1 MQIHKDLNTTAL
13 ARGVGIT
20 FLIGIIVGI
29 VTAIFI
35 SAGID
40 INTSA
45 DIQATA
51 ENMMSAESRLHAKAY
66 IGILGL
72 LLEVI
77 ASVGLFLLLCR
88 YGPLLGWTALAL
100 SLIAATL
107 ILLGAVSAMNAA
119 EIASNTAFLA
129 ALDPEAQIALL
140 RVQVTQDYTS
150 FHLSLLITTM
160 AKAIFFYLFLKSAL
174 IPKLIAGWGLF
185 ASVLVVTI
193 IILRDFIPALGSDTI
208 TIAFMVSNLVAL
220 IATGL
225 YLTIKGVRESHAV
238 TYEVLPSR

>member
-1 MQIHKDLNTTAL
+1 MQTYNDLNMTTL
-13 ARGVGIT
+13 ARCVGIT
-20 FLIGIIVGI
+20 FLMGIIIGI
-29 VTAIFI
+29 VTAVFI

-66 IGILGL
+66 IGLLGL

-77 ASVGLFLLLCR
+77 ATIGLFLLLCR

-100 SLIAATL
+100 SLVAATL

-119 EIASNTAFLA
+119 EIASNTSFLA
-129 ALDPEAQIALL
+129 ALTPDAQIALL

-150 FHLSLLITTM
+150 FHLSLLISTA

-185 ASVLVVTI
+185 ASILVVTI
-193 IILRDFIPALGSDTI
+193 IILRDFIPALGSDAI
-208 TIAFMVSNLVAL
+208 TVAFMVSNLIAL
-220 IATGL
+220 VATGL
-225 YLTIKGVRESHAV
+225 YLSIKGVRESDAV
-238 TYEVLPSR
+238 TYAVLPNS